1 MIQDPSCKPM
11 SLGLKAF
18 SCNLRYFSCNPET
31 SLNTQRWRNKTDI
44 LKDKLGRLLI
54 QDMLLLSLKT
64 LIYCGV
70 SVSASDKW
78 CAMSVQ
84 DLHGISEKSLEH
96 KSLGTGTAYNTI
108 PDFY

>member
-1 MIQDPSCKPM
+1 
-11 SLGLKAF
+11 
-18 SCNLRYFSCNPET
+18 
-31 SLNTQRWRNKTDI
+31 
-44 LKDKLGRLLI
+44 
-54 QDMLLLSLKT
+54 MLLLSLKT

-96 KSLGTGTAYNTI
+96 KSLGTGTAYNNI